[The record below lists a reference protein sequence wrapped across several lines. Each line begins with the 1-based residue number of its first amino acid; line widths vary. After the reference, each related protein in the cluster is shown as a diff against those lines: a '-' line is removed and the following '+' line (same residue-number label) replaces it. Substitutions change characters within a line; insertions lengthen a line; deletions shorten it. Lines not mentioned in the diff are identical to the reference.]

1 MSDRVGFVRRGRAEW
16 LVTAPSFLWLA
27 LFFAVPAVIVLA
39 FTFHGH
45 DASGGVGEWAL
56 STWREL
62 GDPDYPAIVWNTLR
76 SSVEVT
82 VWSIVL
88 AVPCAYAIARM
99 NTKWRSIVAGSIML
113 PFWTSFV
120 VRVFAWKTMLH
131 PDGWLQACYF
141 VFLRI
146 REWLFGWLPL
156 ALQKFLVWL
165 GLASAGHVDP
175 ATSTILDSETA
186 VVLVSVYTFL
196 PFAIMPIYSAAEKF
210 DFSLL
215 EAARDLG
222 ARNFYAF
229 RKIFLPGIRQGL
241 VSAVLM
247 VFIPA
252 IGSYVIPQMLGGT
265 NCVLIGNK
273 IFMRAIQN
281 RNIPHAS
288 ALATL
293 MAVTVLI
300 PIGLSMWWKKR
311 QDSRDRRR
319 LEEQTAR
326 LMTSADAGG
335 MQ

>member
-1 MSDRVGFVRRGRAEW
+1 MNNPLRSRKAEW

-27 LFFAVPAVIVLA
+27 LFFAIPAVIVLA

-45 DASGGVGEWAL
+45 DASGGVGEWSM

-62 GDPDYPAIVWNTLR
+62 VDPDYPAIVWNTIR
-76 SSVEVT
+76 ISVEVT
-82 VWSIVL
+82 LWSIVL
-88 AVPCAYAIARM
+88 AIPCAYAIARM
-99 NTKWRSIVAGSIML
+99 SPRWRAIVAGSIML

-131 PDGWLQACYF
+131 PDGWLQTCYF
-141 VFLRI
+141 TFLRV
-146 REWLFGWLPL
+146 REWLFGWLPSF
-156 ALQKFLVWL
+156 LQQLFVWI
-165 GLASAGHVDP
+165 GLASSGPVDP
-175 ATSTILDSETA
+175 ATSTILDSEAA
-186 VVLVSVYTFL
+186 VVLVSVYSFL
-196 PFAIMPIYSAAEKF
+196 PFAIMPIYTAAEKF
-210 DFSLL
+210 DFALL

-222 ARNFYAF
+222 AKNFYAF
-229 RKIFLPGIRQGL
+229 RRIFLPGIRQGL

-288 ALATL
+288 ALAAL
-293 MAVTVLI
+293 MAVAVLV
-300 PIGLSMWWKKR
+300 PIGLAMWWKSR
-311 QDSRDRRR
+311 QDARDRRR
-319 LEEQTAR
+319 LDEQTAK
-326 LMTSADAGG
+326 LMVGRADR
-335 MQ
+335 